1 MQEVKL
7 FYKVFTLWSRRVGQ
21 HFLRFL
27 QKTRQRKRERQSR
40 IVSYF
45 FPFFFLSSGNWSR
58 LQSSFSFV
66 RRSGYFLIHIYAPCA
81 LIVILS
87 WISFCIPPDATAA
100 RIALGI
106 TSVLTITTILNM
118 LNTAMPKVTNTIF
131 VKLVC
136 KCSIETDK
144 QINTKADSHKS
155 SVRILLSLRYYFGHY
170 CPRLRLN
177 RSMDKHPDRYSF
189 SRLGVKLYLL

>member
-1 MQEVKL
+1 MANISL
-7 FYKVFTLWSRRVGQ
+7 GFYK
-21 HFLRFL
+21 
-27 QKTRQRKRERQSR
+27 RQDKEKEKDKAELCHIFSQ
-40 IVSYF
+40 
-45 FPFFFLSSGNWSR
+45 FFFLSSGNWSR

-144 QINTKADSHKS
+144 QINTNADSHKS
-155 SVRILLSLRYYFGHY
+155 SVRILLSLRYYFGYY

>member
-1 MQEVKL
+1 MANISL
-7 FYKVFTLWSRRVGQ
+7 GFYK
-21 HFLRFL
+21 
-27 QKTRQRKRERQSR
+27 RQDKEKEKDKAELCHIFSQ
-40 IVSYF
+40 
-45 FPFFFLSSGNWSR
+45 FFFLSSGNWSR

-144 QINTKADSHKS
+144 QINTNADSHKS
-155 SVRILLSLRYYFGHY
+155 SVIIA
-170 CPRLRLN
+170 
-177 RSMDKHPDRYSF
+177 
-189 SRLGVKLYLL
+189 LG